1 MVLRKFSRFAKFQA
15 VGYICVLILCKAK
28 AIYLPRVDLRSKDM
42 KHTHSLIFVCAYS
55 NENSNVTCDPGL
67 SLLTLNARSLCIF
80 FLYFL

>member
-1 MVLRKFSRFAKFQA
+1 MVLRTFSRFAKCKA

-42 KHTHSLIFVCAYS
+42 KHTRSLIFVCAYN

-67 SLLTLNARSLCIF
+67 SLLTLNARSLYF